1 MTKAE
6 RNQIVKWA
14 STVTNEELEN
24 EYYDSVYDCLGSDV
38 DEMYERG
45 YDMVDIRE
53 REEYE
58 DWLCSRSDVLEQ
70 LCLGR
75 GIKLWER

>member
-14 STVTNEELEN
+14 SAVTNEELED
-24 EYYDSVYDCLGSDV
+24 EYYDSVFDCLGSDV

-45 YDMVDIRE
+45 YDMQDIRE
-53 REEYE
+53 REEFE
-58 DWLCSRSDVLEQ
+58 DWLCQKSDVLEQ
-70 LCLGR
+70 LCYER